1 MIKEYDLQQIDKI
14 RKEIK
19 LLKNIN
25 IEIHNKQNRKKYNK
39 LINKFQYDLEKKL
52 INLEYE
58 IQKIEDSDIRTIIRY
73 RYVQRLNYIQIAHKM
88 NENGRKIYSADS
100 IRMQLKRFIKNS
112 LAVRSVRQKLFII
125 RT

>member
-1 MIKEYDLQQIDKI
+1 MIKEYDLQQIEKI

-58 IQKIEDSDIRTIIRY
+58 IQKINDSDIRKIIRY
-73 RYVQRLNYIQIAHKM
+73 KYELNYSWVKIMHLM
-88 NENGRKIYSADS
+88 NFKCEEVARL
-100 IRMQLKRFIKNS
+100 RLKRFLNKKQECTFSTEQTDYNM
-112 LAVRSVRQKLFII
+112 LI
-125 RT
+125 RV